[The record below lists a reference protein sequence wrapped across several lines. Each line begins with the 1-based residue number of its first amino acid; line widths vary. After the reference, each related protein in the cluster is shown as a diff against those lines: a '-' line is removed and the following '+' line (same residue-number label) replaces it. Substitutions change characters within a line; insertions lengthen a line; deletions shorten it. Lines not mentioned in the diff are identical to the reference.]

1 MKKNIFLFL
10 LLFVLPACTLP
21 NSQTKNFEFHKGN
34 ITIDELFNKYPV
46 FSIQPELEIINSEFS
61 IEDDIKV
68 LIFFGTWC
76 HDSKRE
82 LPRLFKI
89 LQSYGLSDNNLELI
103 AVGPDKRD
111 PLNRAEDYN
120 LLYTPT
126 IVFLK
131 DSKEV
136 GRIVEKPKKSLEI
149 DIVEILSLK

>member
-1 MKKNIFLFL
+1 M
-10 LLFVLPACTLP
+10 
-21 NSQTKNFEFHKGN
+21 
-34 ITIDELFNKYPV
+34 
-46 FSIQPELEIINSEFS
+46 
-61 IEDDIKV
+61 
-68 LIFFGTWC
+68 
-76 HDSKRE
+76 
-82 LPRLFKI
+82 PRLFKI

-111 PLNRAEDYN
+111 SFNRAADYN
-120 LLYTPT
+120 LIYTPT